1 MDYVGYVDEVTRF
14 RVAGWVAD
22 RDDWKKSLHVDIL
35 VGGHGRDVV
44 EADIFRAKLDELA
57 PEATGRYAFD
67 VHFPNPLSMYEQQ
80 EVLVRVTG
88 SSFYLTQDQPAIE
101 AITPDPAV
109 SVLRPVAPVLLS
121 TMGRTGSTAVMAS
134 LAQHPNIVV
143 AGTRPFEIEL
153 GCYYAYALRTHVAS
167 ADHEKSLSTDMITA
181 GENKYQIGFN
191 PYFRKGHGEVF
202 KNPMVLDHFM
212 TNRLPARLANAFR
225 EIILDYY
232 EEVARDQAMDYPIFF
247 AEKTL
252 PERDS
257 RLGIRYMFPKTKEI
271 LLVRDLRDVVCSAR
285 ASNGSA
291 FDRVMEATKSAARNL
306 QIINAARDRSV
317 MLLKYE
323 DFVLD
328 NAKTV
333 GRLFGF
339 LGLAPIVSDQH
350 GMTALFA
357 THATSA
363 TPAAS
368 IGRWKK
374 DLTAE
379 QRNRCEE
386 FNPFLDQ
393 FGYGI

>member
-1 MDYVGYVDEVTRF
+1 MDYVGYVDEVNRF
-14 RVAGWVAD
+14 RVSGWVAD
-22 RDDWKKSLHVDIL
+22 RDDWKKSLRVDIL
-35 VGGHGRDVV
+35 IGGQLLNVV
-44 EADIFRAKLDELA
+44 KADIFRPKLDELD
-57 PEATGRYAFD
+57 PDATGSYAFN
-67 VHFPNPLSMYEQQ
+67 VHFPNPLSMYQQQ

-88 SSFYLTQDQPAIE
+88 SSFYLTQDQSEIE
-101 AITPDPAV
+101 AISPDSTV
-109 SVLRPVAPVLLS
+109 SVLRPVAPVLLT

-153 GCYYAYALRTHVAS
+153 GCYYAYALRTHVAN
-167 ADHEKSLSTDMITA
+167 ADHEKSLATDKITA

-202 KNPMVLDHFM
+202 KNPMVLNHFM
-212 TNRLPARLANAFR
+212 TNRLPARLATAFR

-232 EEVARDQAMDYPIFF
+232 EEVARDQAIDYPIFF

-271 LLVRDLRDVVCSAR
+271 LLIRDLRDVVCSAR
-285 ASNGSA
+285 SSNGSA
-291 FDRVMEATKSAARNL
+291 FDRVMDATKSAARNL
-306 QIINAARDRSV
+306 QTIDAARNHSV

-328 NAKTV
+328 NARTV
-333 GRLFGF
+333 GRLFGY
-339 LGLAPIVSDQH
+339 LGLAPIASDQD
-350 GMTALFA
+350 GMSTLFA
-357 THATSA
+357 THATSV

-379 QRNRCEE
+379 QRKRCEE

-393 FGYGI
+393 FGYEI

>member
-14 RVAGWVAD
+14 CVAGWVAD
-22 RDDWKKSLHVDIL
+22 RDDWKRSVSVDVL
-35 VGGHGRDVV
+35 VGGQGRGVV
-44 EADIFRAKLDELA
+44 RADISRAKLDELH
-57 PEATGRYAFD
+57 PEATGRYAFR

-80 EVLVRVTG
+80 EVSVRVTG
-88 SSFYLTQDQPAIE
+88 SSFYLTQDQPVIDAI
-101 AITPDPAV
+101 APDPAV
-109 SVLRPVAPVLLS
+109 SVLRPMAPVLLT

-143 AGTRPFEIEL
+143 AGTRPFEVEL
-153 GCYYAYALRTHVAS
+153 GCYYAYALRTHVAN
-167 ADHEKSLSTDMITA
+167 ADHEKSLATDRITA
-181 GENKYQIGFN
+181 GENKYHIGFN
-191 PYFRKGHGEVF
+191 PYFRKGHAEVF

-212 TNRLPARLANAFR
+212 TNRLPARLASAFR

-232 EEVARDQAMDYPIFF
+232 EEVARDQAIDYPIFF

-257 RLGIRYMFPKTKEI
+257 RLGIRYMFPKAKEI
-271 LLVRDLRDVVCSAR
+271 LLIRDLRDVVCSAR
-285 ASNGSA
+285 SSNGSA
-291 FDRVMEATKSAARNL
+291 FDRVMEATKGAARQL
-306 QIINAARDRSV
+306 QIIDSAKHPRV

-328 NAKTV
+328 NARSI

-339 LGLAPIVSDQH
+339 LGLAPTASDQD

-368 IGRWKK
+368 IGRWRN

-379 QRNRCEE
+379 QRQRCEE
-386 FNPFLDQ
+386 LNPFLNH
-393 FGYGI
+393 FGYEI